1 MRRTYNFSNS
11 VTKKNYPMSIFTSK
25 MSDEGLLLYVW
36 MGLIFLSILI
46 ISAMFQFH
54 YKAKTLETSVF
65 QRVHDIEQHVL
76 LTEKECLTN
85 KNMIVTVT
93 EKEQEIKSRIDQLEM
108 QNEVFARTV
117 KRVEDSS
124 KHLSEGVDGLN
135 KVSAEFTRALGAF
148 SGTTLSTKTQEKKTV
163 TITSPRA
170 VTPEPIK
177 EVKVVK
183 EEKKPEGKRIWW
195 TLGLVKRKVE

>member
-1 MRRTYNFSNS
+1 
-11 VTKKNYPMSIFTSK
+11 MSIFNSK

-36 MGLIFLSILI
+36 LGLIFLSILV

-54 YKAKTLETSVF
+54 YKSKSLETSVF
-65 QRVHDIEQHVL
+65 QRVHDIEEHVV
-76 LTEKECLTN
+76 LTERECLTN
-85 KNMIVTVT
+85 KNMIITIT
-93 EKEQEIKSRIDQLEM
+93 EKEQEVKSRIDQLEM

-124 KHLSEGVDGLN
+124 KHLSDGVDGLN

-148 SGTTLSTKTQEKKTV
+148 SGTTIKTPEKKTV
-163 TITSPRA
+163 TIVSPHVA
-170 VTPEPIK
+170 TPEPIK

-195 TLGLVKRKVE
+195 TLGLVKRKAE